1 MPIKKIM
8 WILIGYGVISAWA
21 FGFANQAASAGE
33 IRVIS
38 SVGMKAVL
46 EAIPPEFERTTGHT
60 LALTFGTSVPLKR
73 QIDAGETFDVVVLT
87 PSLVEDLGKEGKVAP
102 ATKADIAKSGLG
114 MAILKGAAKP
124 DIRTPEALKRTLVN
138 AKSIVYSKEGASG
151 VYMARVIERLGIV
164 EEMRPKTVLETR
176 PGHPP
181 VAVVEGKAELGFA
194 LISEILPVAEAE
206 FAGPLPAEL
215 QGYVV
220 FTAGIASTAKDV
232 EAAKA
237 FIGFF
242 RTPAVLAVLKA
253 KGMEPG

>member
-1 MPIKKIM
+1 
-8 WILIGYGVISAWA
+8 
-21 FGFANQAASAGE
+21 
-33 IRVIS
+33 
-38 SVGMKAVL
+38 MKAVL
-46 EAIPPEFERTTGHT
+46 EEIRPEFERTTGHS
-60 LALTFGTSVPLKR
+60 LVLTFGTSVPLKR
-73 QIDAGETFDVVVLT
+73 QIDAGETFDVVV
-87 PSLVEDLGKEGKVAP
+87 SLVEDLGKEGKVAP

-124 DIRTPEALKRTLVN
+124 DIRMPEALKRTLVN

-151 VYMARVIERLGIV
+151 VYMVRVIERLGIV
-164 EEMRPKTVLETR
+164 EEMKPKTVLETGR
-176 PGHPP
+176 GHSP
-181 VAVVEGKAELGFA
+181 VAIVEDKAKLGFA
-194 LISEILPVAEAE
+194 LISEILPVVEAE

-220 FTAGIASTAKDV
+220 FTVGIASTAKDV

-242 RTPAVLAVLKA
+242 RTPAVLAVLRA